1 MWHNDG
7 YDLRSLMLGMVKM
20 RFLLVFSIAIL
31 FSGCAVHGD
40 MPVLSGVLTNG
51 TYGTSASNHSRVLS
65 NALPLTVV
73 AAILLFLV
81 KEIVE
86 LFKKVREKSRKI
98 SAYKGLLAEELL
110 KNAWSLKALKR
121 LCSELQNPE
130 LKEIE
135 YKKSASGTERVIVRT
150 TEGEQVVFFWKIH
163 SAAFEKIMTDL
174 AVSNS
179 KLFESAAEVYSL
191 LAEVKHVRESIIDFS
206 EFEMPRHMVK
216 GLGDYGNDRL
226 SEADAAVRAAYKA
239 YTGNELV
246 GHKLRSYL

>member
-110 KNAWSLKALKR
+110 KIVSSSSFSSLISSTISGCLR
-121 LCSELQNPE
+121 L
-130 LKEIE
+130 
-135 YKKSASGTERVIVRT
+135 VI
-150 TEGEQVVFFWKIH
+150 I
-163 SAAFEKIMTDL
+163 L
-174 AVSNS
+174 
-179 KLFESAAEVYSL
+179 
-191 LAEVKHVRESIIDFS
+191 
-206 EFEMPRHMVK
+206 
-216 GLGDYGNDRL
+216 RL
-226 SEADAAVRAAYKA
+226 SPQCSAICLDISWRAR
-239 YTGNELV
+239 NPISEDCSISIFIL
-246 GHKLRSYL
+246 L